1 MRQKA
6 STYRF
11 GDSLSKLD
19 IFGHQIGVTYKG
31 EHSYKTNLGAAF
43 TIIMALGTLVYAV
56 LQCQEFILV

>member
-6 STYRF
+6 SGYRF

-19 IFGHQIGVTYKG
+19 IFGHQVGVTYKG
-31 EHSYKTNLGAAF
+31 DRSYKTNLGAVF

-56 LQCQEFILV
+56 L